1 MSRYITTP
9 IYYVNDKPHL
19 GHLYTTLAADILS
32 RFFRFCGE
40 PVKMATGTDEHGAK
54 VEQAALR
61 NGITPQQHT
70 DIMSVHFK
78 KLVEKC
84 NIQNTDFIR
93 TTEDR
98 HKKAVHA
105 LWQRLIANDQ
115 IYQDHYAG
123 WYSVRDESF
132 YDEKEITQTPNGP
145 IAPTGAPVEWIQE
158 PCYFFRLSQW
168 QEPLIEHYTKHPDA
182 IAPSSRYNE
191 VISFLKSGLKDLSIS
206 RSKLKWGVLIPDS
219 DHVFYV
225 WIDALTNY
233 LTVLG
238 YPNDMKTV
246 HQFWPHS
253 LHLVGKDILRFHAV
267 YWPALLMAA
276 QLPPPSRIFAHGW
289 WMHDGQKMSKSL
301 GNVID
306 PINMIDD
313 YGIDRVRYFLFRH
326 VRFGQDGDFS
336 TNLFV
341 QKCNQELAD
350 GLGNLAHRTLTFI
363 HNRMG
368 GMVPRIEKTTL
379 DDQGQDLI
387 TWGQNHYQ
395 YWVQMM
401 NEQDLFSYLESI
413 YAGIQK
419 GNQYIDHRAP
429 WTLMKKA
436 NQGCAHSQ
444 NQVNN
449 IMYTLLSIIRDI
461 AVALYPVI
469 PQSSQALWTQL
480 GYTTPLSDHNN
491 LQGLLQKEMDPETPL
506 PRPTPLFQK
515 MDDAMHTS

>member
-1 MSRYITTP
+1 
-9 IYYVNDKPHL
+9 
-19 GHLYTTLAADILS
+19 
-32 RFFRFCGE
+32 
-40 PVKMATGTDEHGAK
+40 
-54 VEQAALR
+54 
-61 NGITPQQHT
+61 
-70 DIMSVHFK
+70 
-78 KLVEKC
+78 
-84 NIQNTDFIR
+84 
-93 TTEDR
+93 
-98 HKKAVHA
+98 
-105 LWQRLIANDQ
+105 
-115 IYQDHYAG
+115 
-123 WYSVRDESF
+123 VR
-132 YDEKEITQTPNGP
+132 
-145 IAPTGAPVEWIQE
+145 
-158 PCYFFRLSQW
+158 
-168 QEPLIEHYTKHPDA
+168 
-182 IAPSSRYNE
+182 
-191 VISFLKSGLKDLSIS
+191 
-206 RSKLKWGVLIPDS
+206 IPDS

-449 IMYTLLSIIRDI
+449 IMYALLSIIRDI